1 MLFINLLCYCV
12 PYLANRNIVG
22 HANHVEAVKT
32 KKQREQ
38 IEAHLMEA
46 GQIYFDF
53 WKTGVNLSLHI
64 GDLLSLTMA
73 DVKKLDAAEP
83 MLQLVEEKTGK
94 QRQIRV
100 NRSALTVMQR
110 RLKEN
115 PKHRYLF
122 QSESVKLHRRPAQA
136 LNRRSVARVFEKVGQ
151 KIAPRV
157 QLGTHSM
164 RKTRGYAMHK
174 AGRSI
179 EEICKVLNQSSPAV
193 TMRYIGIDQR
203 DIDQSYVEFE
213 L

>member
-1 MLFINLLCYCV
+1 MNQ
-12 PYLANRNIVG
+12 
-22 HANHVEAVKT
+22 VEAVKT
-32 KKQREQ
+32 KEQREQ
-38 IEAHLMEA
+38 IEAHLLQAE
-46 GQIYFDF
+46 QIYFDI
-53 WKTGVNLSLHI
+53 WKTGVNLALRI

-73 DVKKLDAAEP
+73 QVKALDPAEP
-83 MLQLVEEKTGK
+83 VLHLVEEKTGK
-94 QRQIRV
+94 KRQIRV
-100 NRSALTVMQR
+100 NTPALKVMQR

-122 QSESVKLHRRPAQA
+122 QSESIKLHRKPAQA

-151 KIAPRV
+151 KIAPKV

-164 RKTRGYAMHK
+164 RKTRGYAMHE

-179 EEICKVLNQSSPAV
+179 EEICKVLNQASSAV

>member
-1 MLFINLLCYCV
+1 MPPFWLSKSIT
-12 PYLANRNIVG
+12 YL
-22 HANHVEAVKT
+22 
-32 KKQREQ
+32 
-38 IEAHLMEA
+38 
-46 GQIYFDF
+46 
-53 WKTGVNLSLHI
+53 
-64 GDLLSLTMA
+64 GDKS
-73 DVKKLDAAEP
+73 K
-83 MLQLVEEKTGK
+83 G
-94 QRQIRV
+94 R
-100 NRSALTVMQR
+100 QR

-122 QSESVKLHRRPAQA
+122 QSESVKLHRKPAQA

-151 KIAPRV
+151 KIAPKV

-164 RKTRGYAMHK
+164 RKPRGYAMHE

-179 EEICKVLNQSSPAV
+179 EEICKVLNQASSVV

>member
-1 MLFINLLCYCV
+1 MNQ
-12 PYLANRNIVG
+12 
-22 HANHVEAVKT
+22 VEAVKT
-32 KKQREQ
+32 QKQREQ
-38 IEAHLMEA
+38 IEAHLQEA
-46 GQIYFDF
+46 GQIYFDI
-53 WKTGVNLSLHI
+53 WKTGVNLALRI

-94 QRQIRV
+94 KRQIRV

-122 QSESVKLHRRPAQA
+122 QSESVKLHRKPAQA

-164 RKTRGYAMHK
+164 RKTRGYAMHE

>member
-1 MLFINLLCYCV
+1 MNQV
-12 PYLANRNIVG
+12 
-22 HANHVEAVKT
+22 
-32 KKQREQ
+32 
-38 IEAHLMEA
+38 EAHLLQA
-46 GQIYFDF
+46 GQIYFDI
-53 WKTGVNLSLHI
+53 WKTGVNLALRI

-73 DVKKLDAAEP
+73 QVKALDPAEP
-83 MLQLVEEKTGK
+83 VLHLVEEKTGK
-94 QRQIRV
+94 KRQIRV
-100 NRSALTVMQR
+100 NTPALKVMQR

-122 QSESVKLHRRPAQA
+122 QSESVKLHRKPAQA

-151 KIAPRV
+151 KIAPKV

-164 RKTRGYAMHK
+164 RKTRGYAMHE

-179 EEICKVLNQSSPAV
+179 EEICKVLNQASSAV

>member
-1 MLFINLLCYCV
+1 MNQ
-12 PYLANRNIVG
+12 
-22 HANHVEAVKT
+22 VEAVKT
-32 KKQREQ
+32 QKQREQ
-38 IEAHLMEA
+38 IEAHLQEA
-46 GQIYFDF
+46 GQIYFDI
-53 WKTGVNLSLHI
+53 WKTGVNLALRI